1 VNKCLIKTI
10 FGKEIK
16 IFFDVLDAGVELKN
30 HCRRSEVFISG
41 TCTPLIVKL
50 VPFKVE
56 IRGDWQTKKS
66 G

>member
-16 IFFDVLDAGVELKN
+16 ILFDVLDAGVELKN
-30 HCRRSEVFISG
+30 HCRRSEVFTSG
-41 TCTPLIVKL
+41 TFTPLIVKL